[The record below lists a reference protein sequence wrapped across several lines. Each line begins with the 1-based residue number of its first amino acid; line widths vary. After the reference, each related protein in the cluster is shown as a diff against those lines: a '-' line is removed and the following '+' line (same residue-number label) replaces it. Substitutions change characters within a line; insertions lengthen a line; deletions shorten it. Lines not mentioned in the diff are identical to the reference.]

1 MHTHLCIRHGVQ
13 TSITH
18 VKLLTVLKVLTIVR
32 TLKDFEAAKIFRN
45 NEGGDEDKNKPEK
58 QQHESRYC

>member
-1 MHTHLCIRHGVQ
+1 
-13 TSITH
+13 